1 MRRVYATTFALVT
14 AFALA
19 SVSAQQP
26 PAGPPPAGGQQPP
39 AGAPAG
45 GQRMGGMQDTAKKV
59 ANGGIRGSG
68 WQGRPDPGTGAVTDA
83 SLDVKGA
90 NIEIHTGPAM
100 LYWNPA
106 NKATGDFTVSATFTE
121 PKYMS
126 SNDHPHP
133 YGVFIGGSG
142 LDGANANALYC
153 AAYGRGTFIVRAFT
167 PAVANINGA
176 RPSPSDAIH
185 KAAGTGESVE
195 QTIAMSV
202 KGSRVTCSVNGTEV
216 ASYDKGEVK
225 IPTTDGIVGIRAA
238 HNVDVNV
245 KDFKITK

>member
-1 MRRVYATTFALVT
+1 MRRVYATTFAFALVT
-14 AFALA
+14 AAALA

-26 PAGPPPAGGQQPP
+26 PAGGAPPAGQ
-39 AGAPAG
+39 AMA
-45 GQRMGGMQDTAKKV
+45 GMQDTAKKV
-59 ANGGIRGSG
+59 ANGGIRGAG
-68 WQGRPDPGTGAVTDA
+68 WQGRPDPGTGTVNDA
-83 SLDVKGA
+83 SLDVKGSD
-90 NIEIHTGPAM
+90 IEIHTGPAM

-133 YGVFIGGSG
+133 YGVFIGGSN

-153 AAYGRGTFIVRAFT
+153 AAYGRGTFIVREFA
-167 PAVANINGA
+167 PAVVNINGRGA
-176 RPSPSDAIH
+176 TSDAIH
-185 KAAGTGESVE
+185 KAAGRGEAVE

-202 KGSRVTCSVNGTEV
+202 KGSRVTCSINGTEV
-216 ASYDKGEVK
+216 ASYDKGEVTGAGK

>member
-14 AFALA
+14 ALSFA

-26 PAGPPPAGGQQPP
+26 PAGGAPPAGQ
-39 AGAPAG
+39 A
-45 GQRMGGMQDTAKKV
+45 MQDTAKKV
-59 ANGGIRGSG
+59 ANGGIRGAG
-68 WQGRPDPGTGAVTDA
+68 WQGRPDPGTGTVNDA
-83 SLDVKGA
+83 SLDVKGSE
-90 NIEIHTGPAM
+90 IEIHTGPAM

-126 SNDHPHP
+126 ANDHPHP
-133 YGVFIGGSG
+133 YGLFIGGSG
-142 LDGANANALYC
+142 LDGANATALYC
-153 AAYGRGTFIVRAFT
+153 AAYGRGTFIVREFT
-167 PAVANINGA
+167 PAVVNINGRGA
-176 RPSPSDAIH
+176 SPSDAVH
-185 KAAGTGESVE
+185 KAAGRGESVE

-216 ASYDKGEVK
+216 ASYDKGEVTGAGK

-238 HNVDVNV
+238 HNVDVNI